1 MLAIRSFLDIMI
13 VVLMASIV
21 FVIITIAFSF

>member
-13 VVLMASIV
+13 VTLIASIV
-21 FVIITIAFSF
+21 FVIITIVFSS